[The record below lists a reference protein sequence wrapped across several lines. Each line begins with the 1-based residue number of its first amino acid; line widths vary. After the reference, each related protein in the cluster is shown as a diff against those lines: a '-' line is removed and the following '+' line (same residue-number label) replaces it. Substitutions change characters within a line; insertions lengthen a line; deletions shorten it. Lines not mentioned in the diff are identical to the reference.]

1 MATPLPTQRPVAR
14 PSAQSKPS
22 SLNLALLVLLLAT
35 IGVGGYGW
43 VKLDGRVAALEK
55 KGTTVATSPR
65 TPATQPGPTTNFN
78 TNPNGRGGPGARGQR
93 GGGAANTAARL
104 GLDLT
109 DAQLT
114 SLDQLTSTRMQ
125 MMRDDPTADLSGIDG
140 QIADIVGPEN
150 LASITCAGRGQGRG
164 GRGGAGGPG
173 GGPGGGFGGAGGP
186 GGAGGFGGPGGG
198 GGFGGGAGG
207 FGGGAAGN

>member
-43 VKLDGRVAALEK
+43 VKLDGRVAVLEK
-55 KGTTVATSPR
+55 KGTPVATNPR
-65 TPATQPGPTTNFN
+65 TPAAQPGPTTNFN
-78 TNPNGRGGPGARGQR
+78 ANQNGRGGRGGR
-93 GGGAANTAARL
+93 GGGAANTAQRL

-114 SLDQLTSTRMQ
+114 SLDQLTSTRNQ
-125 MMRDDPTADLSGIDG
+125 MMRDDPTADFSGIDG

-150 LASITCAGRGQGRG
+150 LASFTFAGGRGQGRG

-173 GGPGGGFGGAGGP
+173 GGFGGAGGP
-186 GGAGGFGGPGGG
+186 GGGGGGGFGGPGGG

-207 FGGGAAGN
+207 FGGGGGAAGN